1 MIDKRSQEILQ
12 RQQRTIDLESQVYRN
27 PSPNFFDYQKKKEYA
42 TVLNYKKKVV
52 ANNLNN

>member
-12 RQQRTIDLESQVYRN
+12 RQQRTIDLQSQVYRN

-42 TVLNYKKKVV
+42 TILTPGNKIINKTLNY
-52 ANNLNN
+52 

>member
-42 TVLNYKKKVV
+42 TVLNYNKKVV